1 MSRYERR
8 QYFDRLCELRDGY
21 GRSPE
26 DTRAI
31 LSIDDAIAYATA
43 VMVALE
49 ESDAAV
55 ETVGEDALAAA
66 EPLDPRD

>member
-21 GRSPE
+21 GRSAG

-31 LSIDDAIAYATA
+31 LSIEDAIAYATA
-43 VMVALE
+43 VLVALE

-55 ETVGEDALAAA
+55 ETIAEDALAAA